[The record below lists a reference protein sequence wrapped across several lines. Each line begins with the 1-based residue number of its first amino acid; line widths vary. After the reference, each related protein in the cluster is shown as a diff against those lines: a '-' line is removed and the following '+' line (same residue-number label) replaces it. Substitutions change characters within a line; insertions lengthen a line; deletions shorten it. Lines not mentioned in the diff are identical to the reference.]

1 MTLISYG
8 FSYYIDKLFLLPH
21 RHVRILKDLFDF
33 KFWVVAW
40 TLDSSN
46 NQLLFMMFLIY
57 ILENP
62 KITRRKLTR
71 LNNVTWLMTSRLSIY
86 GCELFKSLRKMETDS
101 QNCLSPKLFAPKFTC
116 RNLIWDKVEI
126 SLRIKLGAFSGRKD
140 WEKNFQL
147 RKLLRISSK

>member
-101 QNCLSPKLFAPKFTC
+101 QNCLSPIFLSFFENRTQYKVTGKKSDYSKDVYEKTKNWLFWA
-116 RNLIWDKVEI
+116 
-126 SLRIKLGAFSGRKD
+126 
-140 WEKNFQL
+140 
-147 RKLLRISSK
+147 